1 MINRNALMKYPKL
14 WLRISLGTVL
24 VSLVIIFTI
33 KPLWGIDFTG
43 GSLLEIKTSADQNSH
58 IRQVLH
64 DKFDLSSSTQATQDG
79 SIIIRIKQIPDDTKA
94 NILKDFKDEGIIKQ
108 DSDALRFETIGPT
121 IGKELRQKTAIS
133 VSLVVLVMII
143 YLAYTFR
150 HTKKLIAPWKFGV
163 AAAWALA
170 HDLILVTA
178 IFVIFGKLWGAAIDT
193 LFVTAQLAIL
203 GYSVND
209 TIVLFDRL
217 VRERTT
223 NKNHS
228 LLEIMNKSIAVT
240 LGRSLNTSFTT
251 LLTLFAILI
260 FGGSTIRWFIA
271 TLVAGTITGAYSSI
285 FVAPPL
291 LWYLSRKRG
300 KK

>member
-1 MINRNALMKYPKL
+1 MINRNALIKSPKL
-14 WLRISLGTVL
+14 WLYISLGTIL
-24 VSLVIIFTI
+24 VSLIIIFTI

-43 GSLLEIKTSADQNSH
+43 GSLLEVKTSSDQNSH
-58 IRQVLH
+58 IRQILR
-64 DKFDLSSSTQATQDG
+64 DEFSIAASTQATQDG
-79 SIIIRIKQIPDDTKA
+79 SIIIRIPQIADDTKA
-94 NILKDFKDEGIIKQ
+94 DILKKFKDEGIIKE
-108 DSDALRFETIGPT
+108 DTDALRFETIGPT
-121 IGKELRQKTAIS
+121 IGKELRRKTAIS

-163 AAAWALA
+163 AAAFALA

-178 IFVIFGKLWGAAIDT
+178 VFVIFGKLWGAAIDT

-217 VRERTT
+217 VRERTV
-223 NKNHS
+223 NKNMS
-228 LLEIMNKSIAVT
+228 LLEVINKSIGAT
-240 LGRSLNTSFTT
+240 LGRSINTSFTT
-251 LLTLFAILI
+251 LLTLLAILI

-285 FVAPPL
+285 FVAPAL
-291 LWYLSRKRG
+291 LWYLNRKRG
-300 KK
+300 K